1 MAMARNGSAA
11 FLQRHDIDLLQPF
24 DGLDTGPA
32 SPGELAAML
41 AQARQE
47 IPHVR
52 VSEQTALRVLQRNR
66 DSFYAI
72 RRFGRLIGGVSYLFL
87 TEDGLDRLILDELDF
102 CDPDPEILT
111 PPDREPAAIYIWACA
126 AKGRAALGLGSPCWR
141 LRQWPYGRADY
152 YAQPNTE
159 EGVRF
164 VQQLG
169 FERTPSFQR
178 DLWIFRRRCNR
189 LRDQSSVSQGVPV
202 RQAA

>member
-1 MAMARNGSAA
+1 MAIARYGSAA
-11 FLQRHDIDLLQPF
+11 FLQRHDIDLLTPF
-24 DGLDTGPA
+24 EGLDTSPA
-32 SPGELAAML
+32 IPEELAIML
-41 AQARQE
+41 AQARE
-47 IPHVR
+47 GIPKVR
-52 VSEQTALRVLQRNR
+52 VSEQTALGVLRRNP
-66 DSFYAI
+66 DSFFAI
-72 RRFGRLIGGVSYLFL
+72 RRFGQIIGGVSYLFL
-87 TEDGLDRLILDELDF
+87 TEDGLDRLLLDELDF
-102 CDPDPEILT
+102 ADPDPEILT
-111 PPDREPAAIYIWACA
+111 PPGREPAAIYIWACA
-126 AKGRAALGLGSPCWR
+126 ARGRAALGLGAPCWR

-189 LRDQSSVSQGVPV
+189 LRDKRSVSQTASI